1 MMTRIQA
8 LTLIGLITAMG
19 GCAPN
24 KKADQSK
31 TSIATHTGTIDLP
44 APYATK
50 STKAYCDVIGWDN
63 KTPVAPPG
71 FKVSLFGDSLTNP
84 RNIYV
89 GRNGDVFVSE
99 ANTEVGLIK
108 RWGAALLGISKSQY
122 LGKSKND
129 IILFREINGKP
140 VNMGVFLSGLNQP
153 YGMLV
158 WRNYFYVACTDGLW
172 AFPYHAGDTRITGEG
187 KKLLDL
193 PAGGYNNHWTR
204 NVVVSGDSTHLFVS
218 VGSGSNSGEH
228 GMENEVRRADILQ
241 IKPDGSQER
250 VYASGLRNPAGISIN
265 PFNYELW
272 ASVNERDD
280 LGDELVPDY
289 LTSVRDGGFYGWPYA
304 YFGPHQDPNHKN
316 ERPDLVKKTIVPDV
330 SLGAHTASLGL
341 TFYTSKVFP
350 VKYWRGAFVTQHG
363 SWNSS
368 KLVGYKVLF
377 VPFNHGKPGK
387 PEDFLTGFIADLDKK
402 QVHGRPVGVAVA
414 HDGSLLVAD
423 DTSNKIWKVSL
434 AE

>member
-1 MMTRIQA
+1 MRINILA
-8 LTLIGLITAMG
+8 IACFITIVSS
-19 GCAPN
+19 CSQN
-24 KKADQSK
+24 KKNDQSK
-31 TSIATHTGTIDLP
+31 TSIATTDGTIDLP

-50 STKAYCDVIGWDN
+50 ASNIYCDVIGWGN
-63 KTPVAPPG
+63 KTPIAPAG
-71 FKVSLFGDSLTNP
+71 FKVSLYATGLTNP

-99 ANTEVGLIK
+99 ANTEVNVFK
-108 RWGAALLGISKSQY
+108 RIGAAVLGISKSQY

-129 IILFREINGKP
+129 IILFREVNGKAQ
-140 VNMGVFLSGLNQP
+140 NMGVFLSGLNQP

-172 AFPYHAGDTRITGEG
+172 AFPYHTGQTHITGPG
-187 KKLLDL
+187 KKLLSL

-204 NVVVSGDSTHLFVS
+204 NVIVNGDSSRLFVS
-218 VGSGSNSGEH
+218 VGSGSNDGEH
-228 GMENEVRRADILQ
+228 GMDNEVRRADILE
-241 IKPDGSQER
+241 IKPDGTNER
-250 VYASGLRNPAGISIN
+250 IYASGLRNPAGISIN
-265 PFNYELW
+265 PFNSQLW

-289 LTSVRDGGFYGWPYA
+289 LTSVKENGFYGWPYS
-304 YFGPHQDPNHKN
+304 YFGQNEDPNHKG
-316 ERPDLVKKTIVPDV
+316 ERPDLVKSAIIPDV

-350 VKYWRGAFVTQHG
+350 IKYWRGAFVTQHG

-377 VPFNHGKPGK
+377 VPFTDGRPGK
-387 PEDFLTGFIADLDKK
+387 PEDFLTGFIADLQKE

-414 HDGSLLVAD
+414 HDGSLLVTD
-423 DTSNKIWKVSL
+423 DTSNTIWKVNTSQ
-434 AE
+434 